1 MKMME
6 IDGDIFSDCDYG
18 IVVDNSADTQKLAS
32 QMETLAQAALQNQ
45 LLDFSTIMK
54 LYSSASIAEKQ
65 RMVESSERKIKEQ
78 NAQQQQQQLQVQ
90 QQQAQMEQQTAM
102 AKMEHEANMNSEN
115 NETKIIVANI
125 NAQARQ
131 YDEANVLLNQEDV
144 GMSEEARAKLDESI
158 RQFNARL
165 DLDKQRLEF
174 DKQKAKTDA
183 ELKRKQINSRPK
195 TTTKK

>member
-1 MKMME
+1 
-6 IDGDIFSDCDYG
+6 
-18 IVVDNSADTQKLAS
+18 
-32 QMETLAQAALQNQ
+32 METLAQAALQNQ

-183 ELKRKQINSRPK
+183 KLKEKQINSRPK
-195 TTTKK
+195 TTAKK